1 MLTRRRF
8 LAASAAAP
16 LLAQSPWPSP
26 VIDIHLH
33 PRRDSVSSLDHVT
46 GAGME
51 KAVLLTHIRD
61 AARAKEQ
68 IAKHPGRFTWFVAA
82 DPAQP
87 GGFDGVAQALKD
99 GAIGIGEMKT
109 HTRADAKA
117 MRRLYDLAA
126 DHRVPVLLHF
136 QQAAPFDPE
145 ALWNTGFPDFHKIL
159 QAHKKTNFIGHA
171 NFFWA
176 SISANPPSGEEYP
189 AGPVQ
194 TSGLTDRW
202 LADYPNL
209 FGDLS
214 ANSGNNALSRDP
226 AFARAFLARHQNK
239 LMFGSDCSCKD
250 GIGTGGSTLLA
261 RLKGKCVGRDTL
273 SLLREL
279 TSPDV
284 FRKVCWGN
292 AHLLL
297 RVSA

>member
-8 LAASAAAP
+8 LVASAAP
-16 LLAQSPWPSP
+16 LLAQTSWPSR

-33 PRRDSVSSLDHVT
+33 PRRDGVSSLDHVS

-51 KAVLLTHIRD
+51 KAVLLTHLRD
-61 AARAKEQ
+61 ADRAKEQ
-68 IAKHPGRFTWFVAA
+68 LAKHPGRFTWFVAA
-82 DPAQP
+82 DPSQP
-87 GGFDGVAQALKD
+87 GGFAGVAQALKD

-109 HTRADAKA
+109 HTAVDAKD

-126 DHRVPVLLHF
+126 DHKAPVLLHF
-136 QQAAPFDPE
+136 QEAAPFDKE
-145 ALWNTGFPDFHKIL
+145 ALWNTGYPQFDKIL
-159 QAHKKTNFIGHA
+159 KAHKKTTFIGHA

-176 SISANPPSGEEYP
+176 SISANPPAGEEYP

-194 TSGLTDRW
+194 LGGLTDRW

-209 FGDLS
+209 YGDLS

-226 AFARAFLARHQNK
+226 AFARAFLQRHQNK

-250 GIGTGGSTLLA
+250 GNGTGGSPLLT

-273 SLLREL
+273 GLLQQFTTPE
-279 TSPDV
+279 V
-284 FRKVCWGN
+284 FGKICWDN
-292 AHLLL
+292 AHHLL

>member
-82 DPAQP
+82 D
-87 GGFDGVAQALKD
+87 
-99 GAIGIGEMKT
+99 
-109 HTRADAKA
+109 
-117 MRRLYDLAA
+117 
-126 DHRVPVLLHF
+126 HRVPVLLHF

-194 TSGLTDRW
+194 TGGLTDRW

>member
-1 MLTRRRF
+1 MLTRRHF
-8 LAASAAAP
+8 LAVSAAAP
-16 LLAQSPWPSP
+16 LLAQNPWPSS

-33 PRRDSVSSLDHVT
+33 PRRDGVSSLDHVT
-46 GAGME
+46 GAGMN
-51 KAVLLTHIRD
+51 KAVLLTHIR
-61 AARAKEQ
+61 AAATAKEQ
-68 IAKHPGRFTWFVAA
+68 IAKHPGRFSWFVAA

-87 GGFDGVAQALKD
+87 GGFEGVAAALKE

-109 HTRADAKA
+109 HTAADAKD

-126 DHRVPVLLHF
+126 DHKVPVLLHF
-136 QQAAPFDPE
+136 QEAAPFDKE
-145 ALWNTGFPDFHKIL
+145 ALWNTGFPQFDKIL
-159 QAHKKTNFIGHA
+159 KAHKKTTFIGHA

-189 AGPVQ
+189 DGPVKLG
-194 TSGLTDRW
+194 GLTDRW

-226 AFARAFLARHQNK
+226 AFARAFLKRHQNK

-250 GIGTGGSTLLA
+250 GNGGGGSPLLS

-273 SLLREL
+273 GLLKEF
-279 TSPDV
+279 TTPDV
-284 FRKVCWGN
+284 FRKIAWDN
-292 AHLLL
+292 AHHLL

>member
-1 MLTRRRF
+1 MLTRRHF
-8 LAASAAAP
+8 LAASSAAP
-16 LLAQSPWPSP
+16 LLAQNSWPSS

-33 PRRDSVSSLDHVT
+33 PRRDGVSSLDHVT
-46 GAGME
+46 GAGMN
-51 KAVLLTHIRD
+51 KAVLLTNLRD

-82 DPAQP
+82 DPTQP
-87 GGFDGVAQALKD
+87 GGYDGVAQALKD

-109 HTRADAKA
+109 HTAADAKD

-126 DHRVPVLLHF
+126 DHKVPVLLHF
-136 QQAAPFDPE
+136 QEAAPFDRD
-145 ALWNTGFPDFHKIL
+145 ALWNTGFPQFDKIL
-159 QAHKKTNFIGHA
+159 KAHKNTNFIGHA

-189 AGPVQ
+189 SGPVKLG
-194 TSGLTDRW
+194 GLTDRW

-209 FGDLS
+209 YGDLS

-226 AFARAFLARHQNK
+226 TFARAFLQRHQNK

-250 GIGTGGSTLLA
+250 GNGGGGSPLLA

-273 SLLREL
+273 GLLKEF
-279 TSPDV
+279 TTPDL
-284 FRKVCWGN
+284 FRKIAWDN
-292 AHLLL
+292 AHHLL